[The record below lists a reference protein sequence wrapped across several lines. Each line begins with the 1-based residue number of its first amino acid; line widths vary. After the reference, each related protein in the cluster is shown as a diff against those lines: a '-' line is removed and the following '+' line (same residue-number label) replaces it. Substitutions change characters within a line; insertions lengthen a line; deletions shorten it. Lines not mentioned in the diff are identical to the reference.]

1 MYSFRNFDF
10 TNLRLSTNNATI
22 RIQNRNVELKLT
34 FEYAD
39 HIMHSFIHRNPP
51 HDLEFLNIQRIARQ
65 AKFEKKHNRIWLGKV
80 VFRGKMYIIV
90 IILIPKFA
98 VVKSCYYS
106 HYV

>member
-1 MYSFRNFDF
+1 MI
-10 TNLRLSTNNATI
+10 TNKILSTNNATI
-22 RIQNRNVELKLT
+22 RIQNRKVELKLT

-39 HIMHSFIHRNPP
+39 HIMHSYIHRNPP

-65 AKFEKKHNRIWLGKV
+65 AKYEKQYKRIWLGKV
-80 VFRGKMYIIV
+80 VFREKLYLIV
-90 IILIPKFA
+90 IILTPKFA